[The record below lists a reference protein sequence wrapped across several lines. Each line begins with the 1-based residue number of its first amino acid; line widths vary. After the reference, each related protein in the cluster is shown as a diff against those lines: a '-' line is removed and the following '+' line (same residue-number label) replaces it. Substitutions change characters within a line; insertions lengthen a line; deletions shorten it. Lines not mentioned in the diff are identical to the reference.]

1 MVKLMTLSPEVELEP
16 KIDEPKVFSVTE
28 LSVALK
34 NTLEKTFGYVRIRGE
49 ISGLKLHSSGH
60 LYFSLK
66 DKDSVLDAI
75 CWRGMLSKFSLTPSD
90 GMEVICQGR
99 ITTYG
104 ARSKYQIIVDHM
116 EMAGIGEL
124 LALLEERKK
133 KLTAEGLFDAER
145 KKKLPFLPNTIGIIT
160 SPTGAVIEDILH
172 RLKERFPLHVLL
184 WPVTVQGENA
194 AREVTQ
200 AIEGFNALSSK
211 PDLLIV
217 ARGGG
222 SLEDLWA
229 FNEECVVR
237 AAARSEIP
245 LISAIGHETDTTLL
259 DYVADRRAPTP
270 TAAAE
275 MAVPVLKDLL
285 ETIHT
290 NAYRLRNGVIKTL
303 RHAEVLL
310 QGHARGLIS
319 PQRLLENKQQLLDD
333 YLERLTVSL
342 SNKKITS
349 QNRLTFLSHRLSQ
362 ISVGKAQQTRF
373 RELSLLLESYSY
385 TKTLER
391 GFVLVKT
398 LKGIPIT
405 SAKNLQPKDMAILQ
419 FADGTQK
426 AEIKGN

>member
-1 MVKLMTLSPEVELEP
+1 MTLSPELELTVHTE
-16 KIDEPKVFSVTE
+16 EPKVFSVTE
-28 LSVALK
+28 ISVALK
-34 NTLEKTFGYVRIRGE
+34 NTLEKIFGYVRIKGE
-49 ISGLKLHSSGH
+49 ISGLKLHTSGH

-66 DKDSVLDAI
+66 DKDSLLDAI
-75 CWRGMLSKFSLTPSD
+75 CWRGTLSKFSLTPTD

-116 EMAGIGEL
+116 EVAGVGEL

-133 KLTAEGLFDAER
+133 KLAAEGLFDISR
-145 KKKLPFLPNTIGIIT
+145 KKKLPFLPSTIGIIT

-194 AREVTQ
+194 AQEVTQ
-200 AIEGFNALSSK
+200 AIEGFNALPSK

-237 AAARSEIP
+237 AAANSEIP

-290 NAYRLRNGVIKTL
+290 NTYRLRNGILKTL

-310 QGHARGLIS
+310 QSHTRGLIS
-319 PQRLLENKQQLLDD
+319 PQRILETKQQLLDD

-342 SNKKITS
+342 GNKKMTS
-349 QNRLTFLSHRLSQ
+349 QSRLTFLAHRLSQ
-362 ISVGKAQQTRF
+362 ISVSKAQETKF

-398 LKGIPIT
+398 PEGTPIT
-405 SAKNLQPKDMAILQ
+405 STKNLQPKDTAILQ
-419 FADGTQK
+419 FFDGIRK
-426 AEIKGN
+426 AEIKDN

>member
-1 MVKLMTLSPEVELEP
+1 MTLSPDLELEP
-16 KIDEPKVFSVTE
+16 KTDEPKVFSVTE

-34 NTLEKTFGYVRIRGE
+34 NTLEHTFGYVRVKGE
-49 ISGLKLHSSGH
+49 ISGLKLHTSGH

-66 DKDSVLDAI
+66 DKDALLDGI
-75 CWRGMLSKFSLTPSD
+75 CWRGTLSKFSLTPAD

-104 ARSKYQIIVDHM
+104 ARSKYQMIVDHM
-116 EMAGIGEL
+116 EVAGIGEL

-133 KLTAEGLFDAER
+133 KLEAEGLFDPSR
-145 KKKLPFLPNTIGIIT
+145 KKKLPFLPNVIGIVT
-160 SPTGAVIEDILH
+160 SPTGAVIQDILH
-172 RLKERFPLHVLL
+172 RLKERFPVHVLV
-184 WPVTVQGENA
+184 WPVTVQGETA
-194 AREVTQ
+194 AREVAQ
-200 AIEGFNALSSK
+200 AIEGFNTLSSFPK
-211 PDLLIV
+211 PDLLII

-229 FNEECVVR
+229 FNEEIVVR

-285 ETIHT
+285 EILNTG
-290 NAYRLRNGVIKTL
+290 AYRLRNGMVKIL
-303 RHAEVLL
+303 RHGELFL
-310 QGHARGLIS
+310 QSQSRGLIS
-319 PQRLLENKQQLLDD
+319 PQRLLESKQQLLDD
-333 YLERLTVSL
+333 YLERLTATL
-342 SNKKITS
+342 ENKKTAS
-349 QNRLTFLSHRLSQ
+349 QNRFAFLNHRLSQ
-362 ISVGKAQQTRF
+362 ISVGQIHQARY

-398 LKGIPIT
+398 EGGAPLT
-405 SAKNLQPKDMAILQ
+405 SAQNLHSKDHVLLQ
-419 FADGTQK
+419 FFDGTK
-426 AEIKGN
+426 KVEVAE

>member
-1 MVKLMTLSPEVELEP
+1 MTLSPDLELVEKTE
-16 KIDEPKVFSVTE
+16 EPKVFSVTE

-34 NTLEKTFGYVRIRGE
+34 NTLEHTFGYVRIKGE
-49 ISGLKLHSSGH
+49 ISGLKLHTSGH

-75 CWRGMLSKFSLTPSD
+75 CWRGTLSKFSLTPSD
-90 GMEVICQGR
+90 GIEVICQGR

-104 ARSKYQIIVDHM
+104 ARSKYQIIVNHM
-116 EMAGIGEL
+116 EVAGVGEL

-133 KLTAEGLFDAER
+133 KLSAEGLFEASR
-145 KKKLPFLPNTIGIIT
+145 KKKLPFLPNIIGIVT

-184 WPVTVQGENA
+184 WPVTVQGDNA

-200 AIEGFNALSSK
+200 AIEGFNTLPLSSR

-229 FNEECVVR
+229 FNEENVVR

-275 MAVPVLKDLL
+275 MAVPLLKDLL
-285 ETIHT
+285 EGLHT
-290 NAYRLRNGVIKTL
+290 DAYRLWNGIIKIL

-310 QGHARGLIS
+310 QGQGRGLIC
-319 PQRLLENKQQLLDD
+319 PHRLLETKQQLLDD
-333 YLERLTVSL
+333 YLERLVVSL
-342 SNKKITS
+342 GNKKTAS
-349 QNRLTFLSHRLSQ
+349 QNRITFLSHRLSQ
-362 ISVGKAQQTRF
+362 IPVGQAHQTRF

-391 GFVLVKT
+391 GFVLVKDE
-398 LKGIPIT
+398 KGIPLT
-405 SAKNLQPKDMAILQ
+405 SAKKLRFQDQVLLQ
-419 FADGTQK
+419 FFDGTK
-426 AEIKGN
+426 KVEVRE

>member
-1 MVKLMTLSPEVELEP
+1 MTLSPELDLIA
-16 KIDEPKVFSVTE
+16 KIEEPKVFSVTE

-34 NTLEKTFGYVRIRGE
+34 NTLEQSFGYVRIKGE
-49 ISGLKLHSSGH
+49 ISGLKLHTSGH

-75 CWRGMLSKFSLTPSD
+75 CWRGTLSKFSLTPSD
-90 GMEVICQGR
+90 GMDVICQGR

-116 EMAGIGEL
+116 EVAGIGEL
-124 LALLEERKK
+124 LALLEARKK
-133 KLTAEGLFDAER
+133 KLAEEGLFDPSR
-145 KKKLPFLPNTIGIIT
+145 KKKLPFLPTTIGIIT

-194 AREVTQ
+194 AHEVTQ
-200 AIEGFNALSSK
+200 AIIGFNGLLSK

-237 AAARSEIP
+237 AAAQSEIP

-285 ETIHT
+285 EILHT
-290 NAYRLRNGVIKTL
+290 TLYRLRNGILKTL

-310 QGHARGLIS
+310 QSHSRGLIS

-333 YLERLTVSL
+333 YLERLGVSL
-342 SNKKITS
+342 ENKKTSS
-349 QNRLTFLSHRLSQ
+349 QNRLTFLTHRLSQ
-362 ISVGKAQQTRF
+362 ISVGKLQQTRF

-391 GFVLVKT
+391 GFVLIKT
-398 LKGIPIT
+398 ERGEPLT
-405 SAKNLQPKDMAILQ
+405 SALKLHSQDTVLLQ
-419 FADGTQK
+419 FFDGTK
-426 AEIKGN
+426 KVEVMD

>member
-1 MVKLMTLSPEVELEP
+1 MTLSPELELAP
-16 KIDEPKVFSVTE
+16 KTEELKVFSVTE

-34 NTLEKTFGYVRIRGE
+34 KTLEKTFGYVRIRGE

-75 CWRGMLSKFSLTPSD
+75 CWRGTLSKFTLTPSD

-116 EMAGIGEL
+116 EEAGIGEL

-133 KLTAEGLFDAER
+133 RLAAEGLFDQSR

-200 AIEGFNALSSK
+200 AIVGFNALPSK

-237 AAARSEIP
+237 AAAQSEIP

-285 ETIHT
+285 ETLHT
-290 NAYRLRNGVIKTL
+290 NAYRLRNGVIKIL
-303 RHAEVLL
+303 RHTEILL
-310 QGHARGLIS
+310 QSHARGLTS

-349 QNRLTFLSHRLSQ
+349 QNRLTFLIHRLSQ
-362 ISVGKAQQTRF
+362 ISLGKPQQTRF

-398 LKGIPIT
+398 EGGESIT
-405 SAKNLQPKDMAILQ
+405 SVMSLHDQDKVLLQ
-419 FADGTQK
+419 FFDGTRK
-426 AEIKGN
+426 VEVVG